1 MALNRRPKHGY
12 TRQVFGE
19 DRSRQPMIGAAVHDP
34 KRHFATVNC
43 RTAKGHSIASS
54 ARTRSVGGI
63 DNPGVFAA

>member
-1 MALNRRPKHGY
+1 
-12 TRQVFGE
+12 
-19 DRSRQPMIGAAVHDP
+19 MIGAAVHDP